1 MPNPPYYMGREAFP
15 VCVRGLRLPLRQ
27 IGKCPPASLL
37 YNSLQRG
44 GKQARKLYGMS
55 KLFTGLIQR
64 IFIRY
69 FSFTKPP
76 QNECISFYIGKTTE
90 EIIRLHK
97 DCLIENSSSLI
108 EIRLTDATLTCEIH
122 KDVCIDARLFRDE
135 ELVCEFVFFE
145 SNQLKN

>member
-1 MPNPPYYMGREAFP
+1 M
-15 VCVRGLRLPLRQ
+15 Q
-27 IGKCPPASLL
+27 K
-37 YNSLQRG
+37 G

-76 QNECISFYIGKTTE
+76 QNKCISFYIGKTTE

-97 DCLIENSSSLI
+97 DCFIENLSSLI
-108 EIRLTDATLTCEIH
+108 EIRLTDATLTCDMY

-135 ELVCEFVFFE
+135 EFICEPIFFE